1 MGTIATNS
9 VLTELVRRVTGQ
21 ADARIASVH
30 EERFEPSPGAVA
42 TGGLRRLTATTADGR
57 RWSFFVKSINSPRH
71 WPFIGTVPEGFR
83 AEFVAGFP
91 WRAEAEAY
99 GAGVRLPDGL
109 RMPHL
114 HLIDDLGDDRLDLW
128 LEDVESDLAAW
139 DLARYDRAAYLLGG
153 LAACNPA
160 APPAVGNLRGYVQ
173 GRIVQGILPELRD
186 PALWGHPL
194 VAPFADDRLRAD
206 LLTLGERIP
215 DLLDAA
221 DRLPHTM
228 VHGDSSPH
236 NLLVTSGG
244 EFVALDW
251 GWYSSHPVGF
261 DLGQL
266 LVGLAH
272 DGLTPAGDLPAV
284 HATIEAAYVRGLA
297 EGGGPAEHAVTGY
310 RTTLLLRSAFTA
322 IPIERLAEPA
332 TPELTELCRRRV
344 GLARFLVDLGRTL

>member
-1 MGTIATNS
+1 MGTTATDA
-9 VLTELVRRVTGQ
+9 VLTELVRRVTGR
-21 ADARIASVH
+21 ADALIASVH
-30 EERFEPSPGAVA
+30 EERFEPNPGSAA
-42 TGGLRRLTATTADGR
+42 TGGLRRLTGTTAEGL

-71 WPFIGTVPEGFR
+71 WPHLGMLPEQLRSEFI
-83 AEFVAGFP
+83 AALP

-99 GAGVRLPDGL
+99 RADVRLPDGL

-128 LEDVESDLAAW
+128 LEDVESDLADW
-139 DLARYDRAAYLLGG
+139 DVARYDRAAHLLGG
-153 LAACNPA
+153 LAARNPA
-160 APPAVGNLRGYVQ
+160 APPVISNLRGYVQ
-173 GRIVQGILPELRD
+173 GRITRGVLPELRD
-186 PALWGHPL
+186 PALWQHPL
-194 VAPFADDRLRAD
+194 VASFADPRLRVD
-206 LLTLGERIP
+206 LLALGERIP
-215 DLLDAA
+215 ELLDAA

-261 DLGQL
+261 DPGQL

-272 DGLTPAGDLPAV
+272 DGLTPAEDLPAV
-284 HATIEAAYVRGLA
+284 HATIEAAYLRGLA
-297 EGGGPAEHAVTGY
+297 EGGGPVEHASAGY
-310 RTTLLLRSAFTA
+310 RITLVLRSAFTA
-322 IPIERLAEPA
+322 IPAERLAEPA

-344 GLARFLVDLGRTL
+344 GLARFLTDLGLAL